1 MDNEESREWDRMD
14 FVEGRDG
21 ELAAQTFAEQG
32 IGQYESAI
40 REAYSG
46 GNQYGAAYRESLLA
60 SIRVYRQ
67 YMEQRESPRNNPG
80 AQNV

>member
-1 MDNEESREWDRMD
+1 MDNEESLEWDRMD

-21 ELAAQTFAEQG
+21 EMAAQAFAEQG

-40 REAYSG
+40 READSG

-60 SIRVYRQ
+60 SLRVYRQ
-67 YMEQRESPRNNPG
+67 YLGQKDSSR
-80 AQNV
+80 

>member
-1 MDNEESREWDRMD
+1 MDNDESREWDRMD

-21 ELAAQTFAEQG
+21 ELAAHTFAEQG

-40 REAYSG
+40 READSG

-67 YMEQRESPRNNPG
+67 YLEQRQSSHESPG